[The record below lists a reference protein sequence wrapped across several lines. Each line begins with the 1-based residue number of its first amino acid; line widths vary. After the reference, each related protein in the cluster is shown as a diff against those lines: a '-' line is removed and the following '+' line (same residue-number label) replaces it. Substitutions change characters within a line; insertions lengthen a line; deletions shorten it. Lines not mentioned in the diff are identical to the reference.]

1 MYIVR
6 VFKLR
11 VRHHQILL
19 DKAKVL
25 ARPACIV
32 LEAKKIFYKKNLLLI
47 ETFSP
52 CSIENLRY
60 ALCVLEWGIILQ
72 SATKLLGYLHGFTVK
87 ERVWTPLPPNSH
99 PPPPLPPQQ
108 VACFL
113 PPHGRGFVWWH
124 ILSPTEVTTL
134 ESKSWFIYWQTNF
147 CCSEIINLGDWIL
160 RMKNDEKTGS
170 KYSLKYITW
179 IFLHSFQTRGK

>member
-1 MYIVR
+1 MYILR

-72 SATKLLGYLHGFTVK
+72 SATKLLGHLHGFTVK

-99 PPPPLPPQQ
+99 PPPP
-108 VACFL
+108 
-113 PPHGRGFVWWH
+113 
-124 ILSPTEVTTL
+124 SPTTSSL
-134 ESKSWFIYWQTNF
+134 FFAPARPWFCLMAYFVSDWSYYTRVQVLIYLLTNELLPF
-147 CCSEIINLGDWIL
+147 WNYQSSGLD
-160 RMKNDEKTGS
+160 T
-170 KYSLKYITW
+170 
-179 IFLHSFQTRGK
+179 